1 MTNENWSLDN
11 ELNLMIKYELTDQEL
26 IIIKLIFLAQEN
38 RKEYLIKYFSNK
50 DKSILRE
57 ILISLQ
63 NKGIIL
69 KSYKIPNKGESFI
82 PEDVEFNKNFIRAWL
97 QHSNDLGMELF
108 SKYPSFTIINGRSYS
123 IKNITKVFKS
133 LEDFCFAYGK
143 AIKFNQEKHEEVL
156 ELLEYA
162 KSTNYIHFNI
172 CEFVISQKWEE
183 IKQLKDGGENL
194 FNTSE
199 LL

>member
-11 ELNLMIKYELTDQEL
+11 ELNLMIKYELSDQEL
-26 IIIKLIFLAQEN
+26 MIIKLIFLAQEN
-38 RKEYLIKYFSNK
+38 RKDYLIKYFSNK
-50 DKSILRE
+50 DRSILRE
-57 ILISLQ
+57 ILVKLQ
-63 NKGIIL
+63 EKGIIL
-69 KSYKIPNKGESFI
+69 KSYKIPNKGETFI
-82 PEDVEFNKNFIRAWL
+82 PEDVEFNKNFIKSWL
-97 QHSNDLGMELF
+97 QHSGDLGMELF
-108 SKYPSFTIINGRSYS
+108 YKYPSFTIINGRSYS

-143 AIKFNQEKHEEVL
+143 TIKFNQEKHEEIM

-162 KSTNYIHFNI
+162 KSTNCINYNI
-172 CEFVISQKWEE
+172 CEFIISQKWNE
-183 IKQLKDGGENL
+183 IQYLKDGGENM